1 MLQFSLALK
10 INSSEPKANPMN
22 LIKTIAEKLNLPAG
36 KVQNTIDLLEQG
48 NTIPFI
54 ARYRKEVT
62 GTLDEEQIR
71 NINETWERLKSL
83 EERREVIL
91 QTISEQGKLTKELKA
106 SLLGASTMTALEDLY
121 QPYRPKRRTRAM
133 IAREKGLEPLAALI
147 LQQDKT
153 NQSLSSIITPLLNE
167 QVTSIEEALSGAK
180 DIVAETISDNA
191 LVRQLTREKGL
202 KFGKISSEKVPDAKD
217 EREVFQIYY
226 QFECPLKYIRP
237 HQVLALNRGEREKI
251 LRVKIDINER
261 DWRTAIRT
269 QYSPDRRSIFFDAL
283 NEASDDCANRLL
295 LPSIERDLRN
305 SLTEKADAHA
315 IDLFAKN
322 LKALLTQPPLADQV
336 ILAIDPGYRTGS
348 KIAVMDETGKLL
360 ETGTIYPHPPQN
372 QREKSIQIINALVAK
387 YQVTLI
393 VIGNGTASRETEM
406 LAAEITR
413 ENNNLHYLITSEAGA
428 SVYSASKLAR
438 KEFPDLDVSIRGAV
452 SIGRRVQD
460 PLAELVKIDPKSIGV
475 GLYQHDVNQANLN
488 HALDQ
493 VVESVVNA
501 VGVELN
507 TASSALLTHIVGIGP
522 SLAEK
527 IVQFREENGPFQT
540 REEVRAVPGM
550 GPKSFE
556 QAAGFLRIRE
566 GAEPLDSTA
575 IHPESYWVA
584 AKVLKKLHMPAAA
597 SSADTTREVQHFK
610 ETTDLNAL
618 AKELNTG
625 LPTLSDILDEVA
637 RPGRDP
643 REDMPKPILRVD
655 VLKMDDL
662 TPGMRLKGTIR
673 NVVDFGAFVDIGV
686 KTDGLLHRSKI
697 PQQTHLQVGDIIDVI
712 IQSIDKDRNRIA
724 LEITE
729 SNPS

>member
-1 MLQFSLALK
+1 MD
-10 INSSEPKANPMN
+10 
-22 LIKTIAEKLNLPAG
+22 LIKTIADQLRLPSG
-36 KVQNTIDLLEQG
+36 KVKNTIELLDQG

-71 NINETWERLKSL
+71 TINETWERLKSL
-83 EERREVIL
+83 EERRAVIL
-91 QTISEQGKLTKELKA
+91 QSITEQDKLTDELA
-106 SLLGASTMTALEDLY
+106 RAISDATTMTALEDLY

-133 IAREKGLEPLAALI
+133 IAREKGLEPLAQMI
-147 LQQDKT
+147 LKQEIT
-153 NQSLSSIITPLLNE
+153 RQSLESIVKPFLSDAVPTL
-167 QVTSIEEALSGAK
+167 EEALSGAK

-191 LVRQLTREKGL
+191 QVRQLTREKGL
-202 KFGKISSEKVPDAKD
+202 QFGKISSEKIADAKD
-217 EREVFQIYY
+217 ERGVFQIYY
-226 QFECPLKYIRP
+226 QFECALKYLRP
-237 HQVLALNRGEREKI
+237 HQVLALNRGESEKV
-251 LRVKIDINER
+251 LRVKVTMDER

-269 QYSPDRRSIFFDAL
+269 QFSPDRRSAFFDAL
-283 NEASDDCANRLL
+283 NEATEDCANRLL
-295 LPSIERDLRN
+295 LPSIERDIRN
-305 SLTEKADAHA
+305 SLTEGAEAHA

-336 ILAIDPGYRTGS
+336 VLAIDPGYRTGS
-348 KIAVMDETGKLL
+348 KLAVMDQTGKVL

-372 QREKSIQIINALVAK
+372 QKEKSKQIINALIAK
-387 YQVTLI
+387 YQITLI

-413 ENNNLHYLITSEAGA
+413 EHKGLHYLITSEAGA

-475 GLYQHDVNQANLN
+475 GLYQHDVNQTNLAG
-488 HALDQ
+488 ALDQ
-493 VVESVVNA
+493 VVETVVNS

-522 SLAEK
+522 SLADK
-527 IVQFREENGPFQT
+527 IVQYREENGPFPSRQKVT
-540 REEVRAVPGM
+540 EVPGM

-566 GAEPLDSTA
+566 GENQLDSTA
-575 IHPESYWVA
+575 IHPESYTV
-584 AKVLKKLHMPAAA
+584 AKVVLEKLNLPENA
-597 SSADTTREVQHFK
+597 SSAERIRSVDHFSDN
-610 ETTDLNAL
+610 TDLKAL
-618 AKELNTG
+618 AQELKTG
-625 LPTLSDILDEVA
+625 LPTLEDILAEIA

-643 REDMPKPILRVD
+643 REDLPKPILRVD

-662 TPGMRLKGTIR
+662 TPGMQLKGTIR

-686 KTDGLLHRSKI
+686 KTDGLLHRSQI
-697 PQQTHLQVGDIIDVI
+697 PQQTHLQVGDIVDVV

-724 LEITE
+724 LEMRE
-729 SNPS
+729 SNHS

>member
-1 MLQFSLALK
+1 
-10 INSSEPKANPMN
+10 MN
-22 LIKTIAEKLNLPAG
+22 LIKTIADQLNLPAG
-36 KVQNTIDLLEQG
+36 KVQNTIELFEQG

-91 QTISEQGKLTKELKA
+91 QSITDQGKLTDELKTSILEA
-106 SLLGASTMTALEDLY
+106 ATMTALEDLY

-147 LQQDKT
+147 IHQEITK
-153 NQSLSSIITPLLNE
+153 QSLSSIVQPFLID
-167 QVTSIEEALSGAK
+167 QVTSIEEALAGAK
-180 DIVAETISDNA
+180 DIVAEDISENA
-191 LVRQLTREKGL
+191 LVRQLTREKGMQ
-202 KFGKISSEKVPDAKD
+202 FGKITSEKIPDAQD

-226 QFECPLKYIRP
+226 QFESSLKYLLP

-251 LRVKIDINER
+251 LRVKLTIDER
-261 DWRTAIRT
+261 DWRIAIRS
-269 QYSPDRRSIFFDAL
+269 QYSPDRRSLFFEAL

-295 LPSIERDLRN
+295 LPSIERDIRN
-305 SLTEKADAHA
+305 SLTETADAHA
-315 IDLFAKN
+315 ISLFSSN

-336 ILAIDPGYRTGS
+336 ILAIDPGFRTGS
-348 KIAVMDETGKLL
+348 KIAVIDETGKLL

-372 QREKSIQIINALVAK
+372 QQEKSKQIINALVTK
-387 YQVTLI
+387 YHITLI

-406 LAAEITR
+406 LAAEIIR
-413 ENNNLHYLITSEAGA
+413 ENANLHYLITSEAGA

-475 GLYQHDVNQANLN
+475 GLYQHDVNQANLSN
-488 HALDQ
+488 ALDQ
-493 VVESVVNA
+493 VVESVVNS

-507 TASSALLTHIVGIGP
+507 TASGALLTHIVGIGP

-527 IVQFREENGPFQT
+527 MVQYREENGPFQT
-540 REEVRAVPGM
+540 RDEVKDVPGM

-556 QAAGFLRIRE
+556 QAAGFLRIRD
-566 GAEPLDSTA
+566 GVNPLDATA
-575 IHPESYWVA
+575 IHPESYGIA
-584 AKVLKKLHMPAAA
+584 AKILDQLQLPAN
-597 SSADTTREVQHFK
+597 SSTANRVSVVQKFI
-610 ETTDLNAL
+610 ENTDLNAL
-618 AKELNTG
+618 AKALNTG
-625 LPTLSDILDEVA
+625 VPTLTDILNEIA

-643 REDMPKPILRVD
+643 REDLPKPILRVD

-662 TPGMRLKGTIR
+662 TAGMQLKGTIR

-686 KTDGLLHRSKI
+686 KTDGLLHRSRI
-697 PQQTHLQVGDIIDVI
+697 PRQTHLQVGDIIDVI

-724 LEITE
+724 LEMKE

>member
-1 MLQFSLALK
+1 
-10 INSSEPKANPMN
+10 MN
-22 LIKTIAEKLNLPAG
+22 LIKTIADQLNLPAG
-36 KVQNTIDLLEQG
+36 KVQNTIELFEQG

-91 QTISEQGKLTKELKA
+91 QSITDQGRLTDELKTSILEA
-106 SLLGASTMTALEDLY
+106 ATMTALEDLY

-147 LQQDKT
+147 IHQEITKQ
-153 NQSLSSIITPLLNE
+153 NLSSIVQPFLND
-167 QVTSIEEALSGAK
+167 QVTSIEDALAGAK
-180 DIVAETISDNA
+180 DIVAEDISENA
-191 LVRQLTREKGL
+191 LVRQLTREKGMQ
-202 KFGKISSEKVPDAKD
+202 FGKITSEKIPDAQD

-226 QFECPLKYIRP
+226 QFESSLKYLRP
-237 HQVLALNRGEREKI
+237 HQILALNRGEREKI
-251 LRVKIDINER
+251 LRVKLTIDER
-261 DWRTAIRT
+261 DWRIAIRS
-269 QYSPDRRSIFFDAL
+269 QYSPDRRSLFFDTL

-295 LPSIERDLRN
+295 LPSIERDIRN
-305 SLTEKADAHA
+305 SLTETADAHA
-315 IDLFAKN
+315 ISLFSSN

-336 ILAIDPGYRTGS
+336 ILAIDPGFRTGS
-348 KIAVMDETGKLL
+348 KIAVIDETGKLL

-372 QREKSIQIINALVAK
+372 QQEKSKQIINALVAK
-387 YQVTLI
+387 YHITLI

-413 ENNNLHYLITSEAGA
+413 ENANLHYLITSEAGA

-475 GLYQHDVNQANLN
+475 GLYQHDVNQANLSN
-488 HALDQ
+488 ALDQ
-493 VVESVVNA
+493 VVESVVNS

-507 TASSALLTHIVGIGP
+507 TASGALLTHIVGIGP

-527 IVQFREENGPFQT
+527 MVQYREENGPFQT
-540 REEVRAVPGM
+540 RDEVQDVPGM

-556 QAAGFLRIRE
+556 QAAGFLRIRD
-566 GAEPLDSTA
+566 GVNPLDATA
-575 IHPESYWVA
+575 IHPESYGIA
-584 AKVLKKLHMPAAA
+584 AKILDQLQLPAN
-597 SSADTTREVQHFK
+597 SSTANRVSVVQKFI
-610 ETTDLNAL
+610 ENTDLNAL
-618 AKELNTG
+618 AKTLNTG
-625 LPTLSDILDEVA
+625 GPTLTDILNEIA

-643 REDMPKPILRVD
+643 REDLPKPILRED

-662 TPGMRLKGTIR
+662 TAGMQLKGTIR

-686 KTDGLLHRSKI
+686 KTDGLLHRSRI
-697 PQQTHLQVGDIIDVI
+697 PRQTHLQVGDIIDVI

-724 LEITE
+724 LEMKE

>member
-1 MLQFSLALK
+1 
-10 INSSEPKANPMN
+10 MN
-22 LIKTIAEKLNLPAG
+22 LIKTIAAQLNLPVG
-36 KVQNTIDLLEQG
+36 KVQNTIDLLDQG

-83 EERREVIL
+83 EERREIIL
-91 QTISEQGKLTKELKA
+91 QTISEQGKLTDELKQ
-106 SLLGASTMTALEDLY
+106 SILEASTMTALEDLY

-133 IAREKGLEPLAALI
+133 IAREKGLEPLATLI
-147 LQQDKT
+147 IEQQKK
-153 NQSLSSIITPLLNE
+153 NQSLSALVKPFLTD
-167 QVTSIEEALSGAK
+167 QVTSMEDALAGAK
-180 DIVAETISDNA
+180 DIVAEEISENA

-202 KFGKISSEKVPDAKD
+202 KFGKISSEKVPDVKD

-226 QFECPLKYIRP
+226 QFECALKYLRP

-251 LRVKIDINER
+251 LRVKITIDER
-261 DWRTAIRT
+261 DWRTAIRS
-269 QYSPDRRSIFFDAL
+269 QFSPNRRSLFFDAL

-295 LPSIERDLRN
+295 LPSIERDIRN
-305 SLTEKADAHA
+305 SLTEDADTHA

-336 ILAIDPGYRTGS
+336 ILAIDPGFRTGS
-348 KIAVMDETGKLL
+348 KIAVIDETGKLL

-372 QREKSIQIINALVAK
+372 QRDKAKQIINALVAK
-387 YQVTLI
+387 YHITLI

-406 LAAEITR
+406 LAAEITQ
-413 ENNNLHYLITSEAGA
+413 ENANLHYLITSEAGA

-488 HALDQ
+488 NALNQ
-493 VVESVVNA
+493 VVESVVNS

-527 IVQFREENGPFQT
+527 VVQYREENGPFQT
-540 REEVRAVPGM
+540 REAVKNVPGM

-566 GAEPLDSTA
+566 GANPLDATA
-575 IHPESYWVA
+575 IHPESYDVA
-584 AKVLKKLHMPAAA
+584 TKVLDRLQLPEITSTSDRIK
-597 SSADTTREVQHFK
+597 RVQKFT
-610 ETTDLNAL
+610 EYTDLNAL
-618 AKELNTG
+618 AKSVNTG
-625 LPTLSDILDEVA
+625 VPTLTDILDEIA

-643 REDMPKPILRVD
+643 REDLPKPILRVD

-662 TPGMRLKGTIR
+662 TPGMQLKGTIR

-686 KTDGLLHRSKI
+686 KTDGLLHRSRI
-697 PQQTHLQVGDIIDVI
+697 PRQIQLQVGDIIDVI

-724 LEITE
+724 LEMKD